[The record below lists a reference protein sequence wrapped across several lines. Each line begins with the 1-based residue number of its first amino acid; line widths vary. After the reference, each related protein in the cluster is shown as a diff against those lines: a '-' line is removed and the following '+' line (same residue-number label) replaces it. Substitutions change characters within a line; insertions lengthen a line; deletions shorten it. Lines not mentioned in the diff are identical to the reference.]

1 MSYNVWLSDDHR
13 YSMAF
18 RLNAKKV
25 DAEAPMES
33 TAEPQARQRATER
46 GASSTGASTQGLVRQ
61 LSTRLFSRSA
71 DGILG
76 G

>member
-18 RLNAKKV
+18 RLSARKT
-25 DAEAPMES
+25 DGGAPAEAA
-33 TAEPQARQRATER
+33 AEPPSRQRATDR
-46 GASSTGASTQGLVRQ
+46 GSTTSSTQGLARQ

-76 G
+76 R